1 MPTILCSSWHED
13 KALLPVVSR
22 MAASGHGSLQLV
34 LNSCWLLKTNPS
46 ISYAPP
52 GSVTGVWLQR
62 QLNLVVQEIP
72 THIFT

>member
-1 MPTILCSSWHED
+1 MPTTGCSPQHED
-13 KALLPVVSR
+13 KALLPAVSR
-22 MAASGHGSLQLV
+22 MAASGHGSLQPV
-34 LNSCWLLKTNPS
+34 LHSCWLLKTNPS

-62 QLNLVVQEIP
+62 QLNLVVKEMS